1 MLDAPSRGPC
11 PWVTSLTHRAI
22 SPDAARGN
30 DAARGRIG
38 DAAGIPRPPARSL
51 VEKRQTGPRL
61 LRLAARELSAADVPP
76 ERGPKILLYSQDVIG
91 LGSIWRTLL
100 VSEALKHTLPGAA
113 IVIVTGSPSLHS
125 LHLPDGVDHIGL
137 PWIDRPSRDGQ
148 GSGVSLLWYP
158 EVKRMRR
165 AILRAATLGFD
176 PDLIIVDQRPAGAEG
191 ELLGTLAALRKRRR
205 RPRVVLGLKDI
216 PMSPT
221 RARRSPLLFQTIE
234 HYYDEVW
241 VYGAQAVFDTVR
253 EHAFPAAVARK
264 TIFCGYFDTL
274 PAGDSPQATPLSGHA
289 PERGVDGVGPHV
301 LVLPGW
307 GADGS
312 RVIEAY
318 LQGLLQ
324 LPRRCALRTT
334 VVLGGVMPAD
344 RRSALLERF
353 GRLPDVSFLDAM
365 PAVERRYAEADLVVS
380 TAGYDRVCELLS
392 FGQRAVLVPRTDER
406 GDELV
411 RARRFAE
418 LGYFDVVEPHDLDSG
433 RLIPRVLRTLG
444 CHAGVAPPVDM
455 GGLARIVERV
465 RLLSGAAVASP
476 LGTAP

>member
-1 MLDAPSRGPC
+1 MI
-11 PWVTSLTHRAI
+11 T
-22 SPDAARGN
+22 DAARVTT
-30 DAARGRIG
+30 
-38 DAAGIPRPPARSL
+38 PPPPARSL
-51 VEKRQTGPRL
+51 IEKRRTGPRL
-61 LRLAARELSAADVPP
+61 LRLAGKEPTATEVPP
-76 ERGPKILLYSQDVIG
+76 ERGPKILLYSQDVLG

-137 PWIDRPSRDGQ
+137 PWIDRPAGDSQ

-165 AILRAATLGFD
+165 AILRAATFGFD

-221 RARRSPLLFQTIE
+221 RARPSPLPFQTIE

-241 VYGAQAVFDTVR
+241 VYGAPAVFDTVR

-264 TIFCGYFDTL
+264 TIFCGYFDAL
-274 PAGDSPQATPLSGHA
+274 PADDPPPAAPGSGQA
-289 PERGVDGVGPHV
+289 PETRVDGAGPHV

-307 GADGS
+307 GVDGS
-312 RVIEAY
+312 RLIEAY
-318 LQGLLQ
+318 LRGLLQ

-334 VVLGGVMPAD
+334 VVLGAMMPAD
-344 RRSALLERF
+344 RRRALLERF
-353 GRLPDVSFLDAM
+353 GRLPDVSFLDVM
-365 PAVERRYAEADLVVS
+365 PPIERRYAEADLVVS

-392 FGQRAVLVPRTDER
+392 FGQRAVLVPRTHER

-418 LGYFDVVEPHDLDSG
+418 LGYFDLVEPDDLDSG
-433 RLIPRVLRTLG
+433 RLIPRVLRALG
-444 CHAGVAPPVDM
+444 CHAGAAPPVDL

-465 RLLSGAAVASP
+465 RLLSGGAVASP
-476 LGTAP
+476 AGTAQ

>member
-1 MLDAPSRGPC
+1 MI
-11 PWVTSLTHRAI
+11 T
-22 SPDAARGN
+22 DAARVTT
-30 DAARGRIG
+30 
-38 DAAGIPRPPARSL
+38 PPPPARSL
-51 VEKRQTGPRL
+51 IEKRRTGPRL
-61 LRLAARELSAADVPP
+61 LRLAGKEPTATEVPP
-76 ERGPKILLYSQDVIG
+76 ERGPKILLYSQDVLG

-137 PWIDRPSRDGQ
+137 PWIDRPAGDSQ

-165 AILRAATLGFD
+165 AILRAATFGFD

-221 RARRSPLLFQTIE
+221 RARPSPLPFQTIE

-241 VYGAQAVFDTVR
+241 VYGAPAVFDTVR

-264 TIFCGYFDTL
+264 TIFCGYFDAL
-274 PAGDSPQATPLSGHA
+274 PADDPPPAAPGSGQA
-289 PERGVDGVGPHV
+289 PETRVDGAGPHV

-307 GADGS
+307 GVDGS
-312 RVIEAY
+312 RLIEAY
-318 LQGLLQ
+318 LRGLLQ
-324 LPRRCALRTT
+324 LPRGCALRTT
-334 VVLGGVMPAD
+334 VVLGAMMPAD
-344 RRSALLERF
+344 RRRALLERF
-353 GRLPDVSFLDAM
+353 GRLPDVSFLDVM
-365 PAVERRYAEADLVVS
+365 PPIERRYAEADLVVS

-392 FGQRAVLVPRTDER
+392 FGQRAVLVPRTHER

-418 LGYFDVVEPHDLDSG
+418 LGYFDLVEPDDLDSG
-433 RLIPRVLRTLG
+433 RLIPRVLRALG
-444 CHAGVAPPVDM
+444 CHAGAAPPVDL

-465 RLLSGAAVASP
+465 RLLSGGAVASP
-476 LGTAP
+476 AGTAQ

>member
-1 MLDAPSRGPC
+1 MI
-11 PWVTSLTHRAI
+11 T
-22 SPDAARGN
+22 DAARVTT
-30 DAARGRIG
+30 
-38 DAAGIPRPPARSL
+38 PPPPARSL
-51 VEKRQTGPRL
+51 IEKRRTGPRL
-61 LRLAARELSAADVPP
+61 LRLAGKEPTATEVPP
-76 ERGPKILLYSQDVIG
+76 ERGPKILLYSQDVLG

-137 PWIDRPSRDGQ
+137 PWIDRPAGDSQ
-148 GSGVSLLWYP
+148 GSGVFLLWYP

-165 AILRAATLGFD
+165 AILRAATFGFD

-221 RARRSPLLFQTIE
+221 RARRSPLPFQTIE

-241 VYGAQAVFDTVR
+241 VYGAPAVFDTVR

-264 TIFCGYFDTL
+264 TIFCGYFDAL
-274 PAGDSPQATPLSGHA
+274 PADDPPPAAPGSGQA
-289 PERGVDGVGPHV
+289 PETRVDGAGPHV

-307 GADGS
+307 GVDGS
-312 RVIEAY
+312 RLIEAY
-318 LQGLLQ
+318 LRGLLQ

-334 VVLGGVMPAD
+334 VVLGAMMPAD
-344 RRSALLERF
+344 RRRALLERF
-353 GRLPDVSFLDAM
+353 GRLPDVSFLDVM
-365 PAVERRYAEADLVVS
+365 PPIERRYAEADLVVS

-392 FGQRAVLVPRTDER
+392 FGQRAVLVPRTHER

-418 LGYFDVVEPHDLDSG
+418 LGYFDVVEPDDLDSG
-433 RLIPRVLRTLG
+433 RLIPRVLRALG
-444 CHAGVAPPVDM
+444 CHAGAAPPVDL

-465 RLLSGAAVASP
+465 RLLSGGAVASP
-476 LGTAP
+476 AGTAQ

>member
-1 MLDAPSRGPC
+1 MI
-11 PWVTSLTHRAI
+11 T
-22 SPDAARGN
+22 DAARVTT
-30 DAARGRIG
+30 
-38 DAAGIPRPPARSL
+38 PPPPARSL
-51 VEKRQTGPRL
+51 IEKRRTGPRL
-61 LRLAARELSAADVPP
+61 LRLAGKEPTATEVPP
-76 ERGPKILLYSQDVIG
+76 ERGPKILLYSQDVLG

-137 PWIDRPSRDGQ
+137 PWIDRPAGDSQ

-165 AILRAATLGFD
+165 AILRAATFGFD

-221 RARRSPLLFQTIE
+221 RARRSPLPFQTIE

-241 VYGAQAVFDTVR
+241 VYGAPAVFDTVR

-264 TIFCGYFDTL
+264 TIFCGYFDAL
-274 PAGDSPQATPLSGHA
+274 PADDPPPAAPGSGQA
-289 PERGVDGVGPHV
+289 PETRVDGAGPHV

-307 GADGS
+307 GVDGS
-312 RVIEAY
+312 RLIEAY
-318 LQGLLQ
+318 LRGILQ

-334 VVLGGVMPAD
+334 VVLGAMMPAD
-344 RRSALLERF
+344 RRRALLERF
-353 GRLPDVSFLDAM
+353 GRLPDVSFLDVM
-365 PAVERRYAEADLVVS
+365 PPIERRYAEADLVVS

-392 FGQRAVLVPRTDER
+392 FGQRAVLVPRTHER

-418 LGYFDVVEPHDLDSG
+418 LGYFDLVEPDDLDSG
-433 RLIPRVLRTLG
+433 RLIPRVLRALG
-444 CHAGVAPPVDM
+444 CHAGAAPPVDL

-465 RLLSGAAVASP
+465 RLLSGGAVASP
-476 LGTAP
+476 AGTAQ

>member
-1 MLDAPSRGPC
+1 MI
-11 PWVTSLTHRAI
+11 T
-22 SPDAARGN
+22 DAARVTT
-30 DAARGRIG
+30 
-38 DAAGIPRPPARSL
+38 PPPPARSL
-51 VEKRQTGPRL
+51 IEKRRTGPRL
-61 LRLAARELSAADVPP
+61 LRLAGKEPTATEVPP
-76 ERGPKILLYSQDVIG
+76 ERGPKILLYSQDVLG

-137 PWIDRPSRDGQ
+137 PWIDRPAGDSQ

-165 AILRAATLGFD
+165 AILRAATFGFD

-221 RARRSPLLFQTIE
+221 RARRSPLPFQTIE

-241 VYGAQAVFDTVR
+241 VYGAPAVFDTVR

-264 TIFCGYFDTL
+264 TIFCGYFDAL
-274 PAGDSPQATPLSGHA
+274 PADDPPPAAPGSGQA
-289 PERGVDGVGPHV
+289 PETRVDGAGPHV

-307 GADGS
+307 GVDGS
-312 RVIEAY
+312 RLIEAY
-318 LQGLLQ
+318 LRGLLQ

-334 VVLGGVMPAD
+334 VVLGAMMPAD
-344 RRSALLERF
+344 RRRALLERF
-353 GRLPDVSFLDAM
+353 GRLPDVSFLDVM
-365 PAVERRYAEADLVVS
+365 PPIERRYAEADLVVS

-392 FGQRAVLVPRTDER
+392 FGQRAVLVPRTHER

-418 LGYFDVVEPHDLDSG
+418 LGYFDVVEPDDLDSG
-433 RLIPRVLRTLG
+433 RLIPRVLRALG
-444 CHAGVAPPVDM
+444 CHAGAAPPVDL

-465 RLLSGAAVASP
+465 RLLSGGAVASP
-476 LGTAP
+476 AGTAQ

>member
-1 MLDAPSRGPC
+1 MI
-11 PWVTSLTHRAI
+11 T
-22 SPDAARGN
+22 DAARVTT
-30 DAARGRIG
+30 
-38 DAAGIPRPPARSL
+38 PPPPARSL
-51 VEKRQTGPRL
+51 IEKRRTGPRL
-61 LRLAARELSAADVPP
+61 LRLAGKEPTATEVPP
-76 ERGPKILLYSQDVIG
+76 ERGPKILLYSQDVLG

-137 PWIDRPSRDGQ
+137 PWIDRPAGDSQ

-165 AILRAATLGFD
+165 AILRAATFGFD

-221 RARRSPLLFQTIE
+221 RARPSPLPFQTIE

-241 VYGAQAVFDTVR
+241 VYGAPAVFDTVR

-264 TIFCGYFDTL
+264 TIFCGYFDAL
-274 PAGDSPQATPLSGHA
+274 PADDPPPAAPGSGQA
-289 PERGVDGVGPHV
+289 PETRVDGVGPHV

-307 GADGS
+307 GVDGS
-312 RVIEAY
+312 RLIEAY
-318 LQGLLQ
+318 LRGLLQ
-324 LPRRCALRTT
+324 LPRGCALRTT
-334 VVLGGVMPAD
+334 VVLGAMMPAD
-344 RRSALLERF
+344 RRRALLERF
-353 GRLPDVSFLDAM
+353 GRLPDVSFLDVM
-365 PAVERRYAEADLVVS
+365 PPIERRYAEADLVVS

-392 FGQRAVLVPRTDER
+392 FGQRAVLVPRTHER

-418 LGYFDVVEPHDLDSG
+418 LGYFDVVEPDDLDSG
-433 RLIPRVLRTLG
+433 RLIPRVLRALG
-444 CHAGVAPPVDM
+444 CHAGAAPPVDL

-465 RLLSGAAVASP
+465 RLLSGGAVASP
-476 LGTAP
+476 AGTAQ

>member
-1 MLDAPSRGPC
+1 MI
-11 PWVTSLTHRAI
+11 T
-22 SPDAARGN
+22 DAARVTT
-30 DAARGRIG
+30 
-38 DAAGIPRPPARSL
+38 PPPPARSL
-51 VEKRQTGPRL
+51 IEKRRTGPRL
-61 LRLAARELSAADVPP
+61 LRLAGKEPTATEVPP
-76 ERGPKILLYSQDVIG
+76 ERGPKILLYSQDVLG

-137 PWIDRPSRDGQ
+137 PWIDRPAGDSQ

-165 AILRAATLGFD
+165 AILRAATFGFD

-221 RARRSPLLFQTIE
+221 RARRSPLPFQTIE

-241 VYGAQAVFDTVR
+241 VYGAPAVFDTVR

-264 TIFCGYFDTL
+264 TIFCGYFDAL
-274 PAGDSPQATPLSGHA
+274 PADDPPPAAPGSGQA
-289 PERGVDGVGPHV
+289 PETRVDGAGPHV

-307 GADGS
+307 GVDGS
-312 RVIEAY
+312 RLIEAY
-318 LQGLLQ
+318 LRGLLQ
-324 LPRRCALRTT
+324 LPRGCALRTT
-334 VVLGGVMPAD
+334 VVLGAMMPAD
-344 RRSALLERF
+344 RRRALLERF
-353 GRLPDVSFLDAM
+353 GRLPDVSFLDVM
-365 PAVERRYAEADLVVS
+365 PPIERRYAEADLVVS

-392 FGQRAVLVPRTDER
+392 FGQRAVLVPRTHER

-418 LGYFDVVEPHDLDSG
+418 LGYFDLVEPDDLDSG
-433 RLIPRVLRTLG
+433 RLIPRVLRALG
-444 CHAGVAPPVDM
+444 CHAGAAPPVDL

-465 RLLSGAAVASP
+465 RLLSGGAVASP
-476 LGTAP
+476 AGTAQ

>member
-1 MLDAPSRGPC
+1 MI
-11 PWVTSLTHRAI
+11 T
-22 SPDAARGN
+22 DAARVTT
-30 DAARGRIG
+30 
-38 DAAGIPRPPARSL
+38 PPPPARSL
-51 VEKRQTGPRL
+51 IEKRRTGPRL
-61 LRLAARELSAADVPP
+61 LRLAGKEPTATEVPP
-76 ERGPKILLYSQDVIG
+76 ERGPKILLYSQDVLG

-137 PWIDRPSRDGQ
+137 PWIDRPAGDSQ

-165 AILRAATLGFD
+165 AILRAATFGFD

-221 RARRSPLLFQTIE
+221 RARRSPLPFQTIE

-241 VYGAQAVFDTVR
+241 VYGAPAVFDTVR

-264 TIFCGYFDTL
+264 TIFCGYFDAL
-274 PAGDSPQATPLSGHA
+274 PADDPPPAAPGSGQA
-289 PERGVDGVGPHV
+289 PETRVDGAGPHV

-307 GADGS
+307 GVDGS
-312 RVIEAY
+312 RLIEAY
-318 LQGLLQ
+318 LRGLLQ

-334 VVLGGVMPAD
+334 VVLGAMMPAD
-344 RRSALLERF
+344 RRRALLERF
-353 GRLPDVSFLDAM
+353 GRLPDVSFLDVM
-365 PAVERRYAEADLVVS
+365 PPIERRYAEADLVVS

-392 FGQRAVLVPRTDER
+392 FGQRAVLVPRTHER

-418 LGYFDVVEPHDLDSG
+418 LGYFDLVEPDDLDSG
-433 RLIPRVLRTLG
+433 RLIPRVLRALG
-444 CHAGVAPPVDM
+444 CHAGAAPPVDL

-465 RLLSGAAVASP
+465 RLLSGGAVASP
-476 LGTAP
+476 AGTAQ

>member
-1 MLDAPSRGPC
+1 MI
-11 PWVTSLTHRAI
+11 T
-22 SPDAARGN
+22 DAARVTT
-30 DAARGRIG
+30 
-38 DAAGIPRPPARSL
+38 PPPPARSL
-51 VEKRQTGPRL
+51 IEKRRTGPRL
-61 LRLAARELSAADVPP
+61 LRLAGKEPTATEVPP
-76 ERGPKILLYSQDVIG
+76 ERGPKILLYSQDVLG

-137 PWIDRPSRDGQ
+137 PWIDRPAGDSQ

-165 AILRAATLGFD
+165 AILRAATFGFD

-221 RARRSPLLFQTIE
+221 RARRSPLPFQTIE

-264 TIFCGYFDTL
+264 TIFCGYFDAL
-274 PAGDSPQATPLSGHA
+274 PADDPPPAAPGSGQA
-289 PERGVDGVGPHV
+289 PETRVDGAGPHV

-307 GADGS
+307 GVDGS
-312 RVIEAY
+312 RLIEAY
-318 LQGLLQ
+318 LRGLLQ
-324 LPRRCALRTT
+324 LPRGCALRTT
-334 VVLGGVMPAD
+334 VVLGAMMPAD
-344 RRSALLERF
+344 RRRALLERF
-353 GRLPDVSFLDAM
+353 GRLPDVSFLDVM
-365 PAVERRYAEADLVVS
+365 PPIERRYAEAELVVS

-392 FGQRAVLVPRTDER
+392 FGQRAVLVPRTHER

-418 LGYFDVVEPHDLDSG
+418 LGYFDLVEPDDLDSG
-433 RLIPRVLRTLG
+433 RLIPRVLRALG
-444 CHAGVAPPVDM
+444 CHAGAAPPVDL

-465 RLLSGAAVASP
+465 RLLSGGAVASP
-476 LGTAP
+476 AGTAQ

>member
-1 MLDAPSRGPC
+1 MI
-11 PWVTSLTHRAI
+11 T
-22 SPDAARGN
+22 DAARVTT
-30 DAARGRIG
+30 
-38 DAAGIPRPPARSL
+38 PPPPARSL
-51 VEKRQTGPRL
+51 IEKRRTGPRL
-61 LRLAARELSAADVPP
+61 LRLAGKEPTATEVPP
-76 ERGPKILLYSQDVIG
+76 ERGPKILLYSQDVLG

-137 PWIDRPSRDGQ
+137 PWIDRPAGDSQ

-165 AILRAATLGFD
+165 AILRAATFGFD

-221 RARRSPLLFQTIE
+221 RARPSPLPFQTIE

-241 VYGAQAVFDTVR
+241 VYGAPAVFDTVR

-264 TIFCGYFDTL
+264 TIFCGYFDAL
-274 PAGDSPQATPLSGHA
+274 PADDPPPAAPGSGQA
-289 PERGVDGVGPHV
+289 PETRVDGAGPHV

-307 GADGS
+307 GVDGS
-312 RVIEAY
+312 RLIEAY
-318 LQGLLQ
+318 LRGLLQ
-324 LPRRCALRTT
+324 LPRGCALRTT
-334 VVLGGVMPAD
+334 VVLGAMMPAD
-344 RRSALLERF
+344 RRRALLERF
-353 GRLPDVSFLDAM
+353 GRLPDVSFLDVM
-365 PAVERRYAEADLVVS
+365 PPIERRYAEADLVVS

-418 LGYFDVVEPHDLDSG
+418 LGYFDVVEPDDLDSG
-433 RLIPRVLRTLG
+433 RLIPRVLRALG
-444 CHAGVAPPVDM
+444 CHAGAAPPVDL

-465 RLLSGAAVASP
+465 RLLSGGAVASP
-476 LGTAP
+476 AGTAQ

>member
-1 MLDAPSRGPC
+1 MI
-11 PWVTSLTHRAI
+11 T
-22 SPDAARGN
+22 DAARVTT
-30 DAARGRIG
+30 
-38 DAAGIPRPPARSL
+38 PPPPARSL
-51 VEKRQTGPRL
+51 IEKRRTGPRL
-61 LRLAARELSAADVPP
+61 LRLAGKEPTATEVPP
-76 ERGPKILLYSQDVIG
+76 ERGPKILLYSQDVLG

-137 PWIDRPSRDGQ
+137 PWIDRPAGDSQ

-165 AILRAATLGFD
+165 AILRAATFGFD

-221 RARRSPLLFQTIE
+221 RARRSPLPFQTIE

-241 VYGAQAVFDTVR
+241 VYGAPAVFDTVR

-264 TIFCGYFDTL
+264 TIFCGYFDAL
-274 PAGDSPQATPLSGHA
+274 PADDPPPAAPGSGQA
-289 PERGVDGVGPHV
+289 PETRVDGAGPHV

-307 GADGS
+307 GVDGS
-312 RVIEAY
+312 RLIEAY
-318 LQGLLQ
+318 LRGLLQ
-324 LPRRCALRTT
+324 LPRGCALRTT
-334 VVLGGVMPAD
+334 VVLGAMMPAD
-344 RRSALLERF
+344 RRRALLERF
-353 GRLPDVSFLDAM
+353 GRLPDVSFLDVM
-365 PAVERRYAEADLVVS
+365 PPIERRYAEADLVVP

-392 FGQRAVLVPRTDER
+392 FGQRAVLVPRTHER

-418 LGYFDVVEPHDLDSG
+418 LGYFDLVEPDDLDSG
-433 RLIPRVLRTLG
+433 RLIPRVLRALG
-444 CHAGVAPPVDM
+444 CHAGAAPPVDL

-465 RLLSGAAVASP
+465 RLLSGGAVASP
-476 LGTAP
+476 AGTAQ

>member
-1 MLDAPSRGPC
+1 MI
-11 PWVTSLTHRAI
+11 T
-22 SPDAARGN
+22 DAARVTT
-30 DAARGRIG
+30 
-38 DAAGIPRPPARSL
+38 PPPPARSL
-51 VEKRQTGPRL
+51 IEKRRTGPRL
-61 LRLAARELSAADVPP
+61 LRLAGKEPTATEVPP
-76 ERGPKILLYSQDVIG
+76 ERGPKILLYSQDVFG

-137 PWIDRPSRDGQ
+137 PWIDRPAGDSQ

-165 AILRAATLGFD
+165 AILRAATFGFD

-221 RARRSPLLFQTIE
+221 RARRSPLPFQTIE

-241 VYGAQAVFDTVR
+241 VYGAPAVFDTVR

-264 TIFCGYFDTL
+264 TIFCGYFDAL
-274 PAGDSPQATPLSGHA
+274 PADDPPPAAPGPGQA
-289 PERGVDGVGPHV
+289 PETRVDGAGPHV

-312 RVIEAY
+312 RLIEAY

-334 VVLGGVMPAD
+334 VVLGAMMPAD
-344 RRSALLERF
+344 RRRALLERF
-353 GRLPDVSFLDAM
+353 GRLPDVSFLDVM
-365 PAVERRYAEADLVVS
+365 PPIERRYAEADLVVS

-392 FGQRAVLVPRTDER
+392 FGQRAVLVPRTHER

-418 LGYFDVVEPHDLDSG
+418 LGYFDLVEPDDLDSG
-433 RLIPRVLRTLG
+433 RLIPRVLRALG
-444 CHAGVAPPVDM
+444 CHAGAAPPVDL

-465 RLLSGAAVASP
+465 RLLSGGAVASP
-476 LGTAP
+476 AGTAQ

>member
-1 MLDAPSRGPC
+1 MI
-11 PWVTSLTHRAI
+11 T
-22 SPDAARGN
+22 DAARVTT
-30 DAARGRIG
+30 
-38 DAAGIPRPPARSL
+38 PPPPARSL
-51 VEKRQTGPRL
+51 IEKRRTGPRL
-61 LRLAARELSAADVPP
+61 LRLAGKEPTATEVPP
-76 ERGPKILLYSQDVIG
+76 ERGPKILLYSQDVLG

-137 PWIDRPSRDGQ
+137 PWIDRPAGDSQ

-165 AILRAATLGFD
+165 AILRAATFGFD

-221 RARRSPLLFQTIE
+221 RARRSPLPFQTIE

-241 VYGAQAVFDTVR
+241 VYGAPAVFDTVR

-264 TIFCGYFDTL
+264 TIFCGYFDAL
-274 PAGDSPQATPLSGHA
+274 PADDPPPAAPGSGQA
-289 PERGVDGVGPHV
+289 PETRVDGAGPHV

-307 GADGS
+307 GVDGS
-312 RVIEAY
+312 RLIEAY
-318 LQGLLQ
+318 LRGLLQ
-324 LPRRCALRTT
+324 LPRGCALRTT
-334 VVLGGVMPAD
+334 VVLGAMMPAD
-344 RRSALLERF
+344 RRRALLERF
-353 GRLPDVSFLDAM
+353 GRLPDVSFLDVM
-365 PAVERRYAEADLVVS
+365 PPIERRYAEADLVVS

-418 LGYFDVVEPHDLDSG
+418 LGYFDVVEPDDLDSG
-433 RLIPRVLRTLG
+433 RLIPRVLRALG
-444 CHAGVAPPVDM
+444 CHAGAAPPVDL

-465 RLLSGAAVASP
+465 RLLSGGAVASP
-476 LGTAP
+476 AGTAQ

>member
-1 MLDAPSRGPC
+1 MI
-11 PWVTSLTHRAI
+11 T
-22 SPDAARGN
+22 DAARVTT
-30 DAARGRIG
+30 
-38 DAAGIPRPPARSL
+38 PPPPARSL
-51 VEKRQTGPRL
+51 IEKRRTGPRL
-61 LRLAARELSAADVPP
+61 LRLAGKEPTATEVPP
-76 ERGPKILLYSQDVIG
+76 ERGPKILLYSQDVLG

-137 PWIDRPSRDGQ
+137 PWIDRPAGDSQ

-165 AILRAATLGFD
+165 AILRAATFGFD

-221 RARRSPLLFQTIE
+221 RARRSPLPFQTIE

-241 VYGAQAVFDTVR
+241 VYGAPAVFDTVR

-264 TIFCGYFDTL
+264 TIFCGYFDAL
-274 PAGDSPQATPLSGHA
+274 PADDPPPAAPGSGQA
-289 PERGVDGVGPHV
+289 PETRVDGAGPHV

-307 GADGS
+307 GVDGS
-312 RVIEAY
+312 RLIEAY
-318 LQGLLQ
+318 LRGLLQ
-324 LPRRCALRTT
+324 LPRGCALRTT
-334 VVLGGVMPAD
+334 VVLGAMMPAD
-344 RRSALLERF
+344 RRRALLERF
-353 GRLPDVSFLDAM
+353 GRLPDVSFLDVM
-365 PAVERRYAEADLVVS
+365 PPIERRYAEAELVVS

-392 FGQRAVLVPRTDER
+392 FGQRAVLVPRTHER

-418 LGYFDVVEPHDLDSG
+418 LGYFDLVEPDDLDSG
-433 RLIPRVLRTLG
+433 RLIPRVLRALG
-444 CHAGVAPPVDM
+444 CHAGAAPPVDL

-465 RLLSGAAVASP
+465 RLLSGGAVASP
-476 LGTAP
+476 AGTAQ

>member
-1 MLDAPSRGPC
+1 MI
-11 PWVTSLTHRAI
+11 T
-22 SPDAARGN
+22 DAARVTT
-30 DAARGRIG
+30 
-38 DAAGIPRPPARSL
+38 PPPPARSL
-51 VEKRQTGPRL
+51 IEKRRTGPRL
-61 LRLAARELSAADVPP
+61 LRLAGKEPTATEVPP
-76 ERGPKILLYSQDVIG
+76 ERGPKILLYSQDVLG

-137 PWIDRPSRDGQ
+137 PWIDRPAGDSQ

-165 AILRAATLGFD
+165 AILRAATFGFD

-221 RARRSPLLFQTIE
+221 RARRSPLPFQTIE

-241 VYGAQAVFDTVR
+241 VYGAPAVFDTVR

-264 TIFCGYFDTL
+264 TIFCGYFDAL
-274 PAGDSPQATPLSGHA
+274 PADDPPPAAPGSGQA
-289 PERGVDGVGPHV
+289 PETRVDGAGPHV

-307 GADGS
+307 GVDGS
-312 RVIEAY
+312 RLIEAY
-318 LQGLLQ
+318 LRGLLQ
-324 LPRRCALRTT
+324 LPRGCALRTT
-334 VVLGGVMPAD
+334 VVLGAMMPAD
-344 RRSALLERF
+344 RRRALLERF
-353 GRLPDVSFLDAM
+353 GRLPDVSFLDVM
-365 PAVERRYAEADLVVS
+365 PPIERRYAEADLVVS

-392 FGQRAVLVPRTDER
+392 FGQRAVLVPRTHER

-418 LGYFDVVEPHDLDSG
+418 LGYFDVVEPDDLDSG
-433 RLIPRVLRTLG
+433 RLIPRVLRALG
-444 CHAGVAPPVDM
+444 CHAGAAPPVDL

-465 RLLSGAAVASP
+465 RLLSGGAVASP
-476 LGTAP
+476 AGTAQ

>member
-1 MLDAPSRGPC
+1 MI
-11 PWVTSLTHRAI
+11 T
-22 SPDAARGN
+22 DAARVTT
-30 DAARGRIG
+30 
-38 DAAGIPRPPARSL
+38 PPPPARSL
-51 VEKRQTGPRL
+51 IEKRRTGPRL
-61 LRLAARELSAADVPP
+61 LRLAGKEPTATEVPP
-76 ERGPKILLYSQDVIG
+76 ERGPKILLYSQDAFG

-137 PWIDRPSRDGQ
+137 PWIDRPAGDSQ

-165 AILRAATLGFD
+165 AILRAATFGFD

-221 RARRSPLLFQTIE
+221 RARRSPLPFQTIE

-241 VYGAQAVFDTVR
+241 VYGAPAVFDTVR

-264 TIFCGYFDTL
+264 TIFCGYFDAL
-274 PAGDSPQATPLSGHA
+274 PADDPPPAAPGPGQA
-289 PERGVDGVGPHV
+289 PETRVDGVGPHV

-312 RVIEAY
+312 RLIEAY

-334 VVLGGVMPAD
+334 VVLGAMMPAD
-344 RRSALLERF
+344 RRRALLERF
-353 GRLPDVSFLDAM
+353 GRLPDVSFLDVM
-365 PAVERRYAEADLVVS
+365 PPIERRYAEADLVVS

-392 FGQRAVLVPRTDER
+392 FGQRAVLVPRTHER

-418 LGYFDVVEPHDLDSG
+418 LGYFDVVEPDDLDAG
-433 RLIPRVLRTLG
+433 RLIPRVLRALG
-444 CHAGVAPPVDM
+444 CHAGAAPPVDL

-465 RLLSGAAVASP
+465 RLLSGGAVASP
-476 LGTAP
+476 AGTAQ

>member
-1 MLDAPSRGPC
+1 MI
-11 PWVTSLTHRAI
+11 T
-22 SPDAARGN
+22 DAARVTT
-30 DAARGRIG
+30 
-38 DAAGIPRPPARSL
+38 PPPPARSL
-51 VEKRQTGPRL
+51 IEKRRTGPRL
-61 LRLAARELSAADVPP
+61 LRLAGKEPTATEVPP
-76 ERGPKILLYSQDVIG
+76 ERGPKILLYSQDVLG

-137 PWIDRPSRDGQ
+137 PWIDRPAGDSQ

-165 AILRAATLGFD
+165 AILRAATFGFD

-221 RARRSPLLFQTIE
+221 RARPSPLPFQTIE

-241 VYGAQAVFDTVR
+241 VYGAPAVFDTVR

-264 TIFCGYFDTL
+264 TIFCGYFDAL
-274 PAGDSPQATPLSGHA
+274 PADDPPPAAPGSGQA
-289 PERGVDGVGPHV
+289 PETRVDGAGPHV

-307 GADGS
+307 GVDGS
-312 RVIEAY
+312 RLIEAY
-318 LQGLLQ
+318 LRGLLQ
-324 LPRRCALRTT
+324 LPRGCALRTT
-334 VVLGGVMPAD
+334 VVLGAMMPAD
-344 RRSALLERF
+344 RRRALLERF
-353 GRLPDVSFLDAM
+353 GRLPDVSFLDVM
-365 PAVERRYAEADLVVS
+365 PPIERRYAEADLVVS

-392 FGQRAVLVPRTDER
+392 FGQRAVLVPRTHER

-418 LGYFDVVEPHDLDSG
+418 LGYFDVVEPDDLDSG
-433 RLIPRVLRTLG
+433 RLIPRVLRALG
-444 CHAGVAPPVDM
+444 CHAGAAPPVDL

-465 RLLSGAAVASP
+465 RLLSGGAVASP
-476 LGTAP
+476 AGTAQ

>member
-1 MLDAPSRGPC
+1 MI
-11 PWVTSLTHRAI
+11 T
-22 SPDAARGN
+22 DAARVTT
-30 DAARGRIG
+30 
-38 DAAGIPRPPARSL
+38 PPPPARSL
-51 VEKRQTGPRL
+51 IEKRRTGPRL
-61 LRLAARELSAADVPP
+61 LRLAGKEPTATEVPP
-76 ERGPKILLYSQDVIG
+76 ERGPKILLYSQDVFG

-137 PWIDRPSRDGQ
+137 PWIDRPAGDSQ

-165 AILRAATLGFD
+165 AILRAATFGFD

-221 RARRSPLLFQTIE
+221 RARRSPLPFQTIE

-241 VYGAQAVFDTVR
+241 VYGAPAVFDTVR

-264 TIFCGYFDTL
+264 TIFCGYFDAL
-274 PAGDSPQATPLSGHA
+274 PADDPPPAAPGPGQA
-289 PERGVDGVGPHV
+289 PETRVDGAGPHV

-312 RVIEAY
+312 RLIEAY

-334 VVLGGVMPAD
+334 VVLGAMMPAD
-344 RRSALLERF
+344 RRRALLERF
-353 GRLPDVSFLDAM
+353 GRLPDVSFLDVM
-365 PAVERRYAEADLVVS
+365 PPIERRYAEADLVVS

-392 FGQRAVLVPRTDER
+392 FGQRAVLVPRTHER

-418 LGYFDVVEPHDLDSG
+418 LGYFDVVEPDDLDSG
-433 RLIPRVLRTLG
+433 RLIPRVLRALG
-444 CHAGVAPPVDM
+444 CHAGAAPPVDL

-465 RLLSGAAVASP
+465 RLLSGGAVASP
-476 LGTAP
+476 AGTAQ

>member
-1 MLDAPSRGPC
+1 MI
-11 PWVTSLTHRAI
+11 T
-22 SPDAARGN
+22 DAARVTT
-30 DAARGRIG
+30 
-38 DAAGIPRPPARSL
+38 PPPPARSL
-51 VEKRQTGPRL
+51 IEKRRTGPRL
-61 LRLAARELSAADVPP
+61 LRLAGKEPTATEVPP
-76 ERGPKILLYSQDVIG
+76 ERGPKILLYSQDVLG

-137 PWIDRPSRDGQ
+137 PWIDRPAGDSQ

-165 AILRAATLGFD
+165 AILRAATFGFD

-221 RARRSPLLFQTIE
+221 RARRSPLPFQTIE

-241 VYGAQAVFDTVR
+241 VYGAPAVFDTVR

-264 TIFCGYFDTL
+264 TIFCGYFDAL
-274 PAGDSPQATPLSGHA
+274 PADDPPPAAPGSGQA
-289 PERGVDGVGPHV
+289 PETRVDGAGPHV

-307 GADGS
+307 GVDGS
-312 RVIEAY
+312 RLLEAY
-318 LQGLLQ
+318 LRGLLQ
-324 LPRRCALRTT
+324 LPRGCALRTT
-334 VVLGGVMPAD
+334 VVLGAMMPAD
-344 RRSALLERF
+344 RRRALLERF
-353 GRLPDVSFLDAM
+353 GRLPDVSFLDVM
-365 PAVERRYAEADLVVS
+365 PPIERRYAEADLVVS

-392 FGQRAVLVPRTDER
+392 FGQRAVLVPRTHER

-418 LGYFDVVEPHDLDSG
+418 LGYFDVVEPDDLDSG
-433 RLIPRVLRTLG
+433 RLIPRVLRALG
-444 CHAGVAPPVDM
+444 CHAGAAPPVDL

-465 RLLSGAAVASP
+465 RLLSGGAVASP
-476 LGTAP
+476 AGTAQ